1 MTERPRLLILSF
13 SPIEGDARVLK
24 QVTLF
29 SEQYDVTTCGYGA
42 APKGVARHIRIPD
55 DQPQNDLYPRYVAL
69 RLYERVYWRTSAVA
83 WCRKELEPGSWDV
96 VLANDFETIPL
107 ALSLKA
113 PCGVHA
119 DLHEY
124 TPKLHSENKGW
135 MRWFSPY
142 YRWMARKYVRRVS
155 SSTTVG
161 AGLARQYEKEF
172 GFKPGVVNN
181 AAPEWALAPS
191 EPTDRIRLVHSG
203 AGLRNRHLDIMLEA
217 VALSTTRPT
226 LDLYLTPNHPD
237 FIVQLRMRAAEL
249 DGVTVHD
256 PVSYSELIP
265 TLNAFDM
272 GVFVLPPV
280 NFSYEWALPNKIFDY
295 VQARLGIIVGPSPEM
310 AAIVR
315 DNELGVV
322 TRDFTAQALAAAIDE
337 LTEETIA
344 QFKAASHSAAST
356 LNAAAEVQGWGKA
369 IAALLVARR
378 AVSPTR

>member
-29 SEQYDVTTCGYGA
+29 AEQYDVTTCGYGA
-42 APKGVARHIRIPD
+42 APEGVTRHIRIPD
-55 DQPQNDLYPRYVAL
+55 DQPQNDLYPRFLAL

-83 WCRKELEPGSWDV
+83 WCRRELQPGSWDV
-96 VLANDFETIPL
+96 VLANDFETVPL
-107 ALSLKA
+107 ALSLEA
-113 PCGVHA
+113 PAGVHA

-124 TPKLHSENKGW
+124 TPKLRSENKGW
-135 MRWFSPY
+135 MRWLSPY
-142 YRWMARKYVRRVS
+142 YRWMARKYVRHVS

-161 AGLARQYEKEF
+161 AGLARQYAADF
-172 GFKPGVVNN
+172 GFSPGVVKN
-181 AAPEWALAPS
+181 ATPEWALTPS
-191 EPTDRIRLVHSG
+191 TPADRIRLVHSG

-217 VALSTTRPT
+217 VALCTTRPT

-237 FIVQLRMRAAEL
+237 FIVQLRKRAAEL

-265 TLNAFDM
+265 TLNAFDV

-295 VQARLGIIVGPSPEM
+295 VQARLGIVVGPSPEM
-310 AAIVR
+310 ASIVR
-315 DNELGVV
+315 DYELGVV
-322 TRDFTAQALAAAIDE
+322 TRDFTAQALADAIDA
-337 LTEETIA
+337 LTPEATA
-344 QFKAASHSAAST
+344 RFKAASDTAAST
-356 LNAAAEVQGWGKA
+356 LNAAAEVQVWDAA
-369 IAALLVARR
+369 IAALLAARIP
-378 AVSPTR
+378 SPSR

>member
-42 APKGVARHIRIPD
+42 APEGVARHIRIPD
-55 DQPQNDLYPRYVAL
+55 NQPQNDLYPRFLAL
-69 RLYERVYWRTSAVA
+69 RLYERAYWRTSAVA
-83 WCRKELEPGSWDV
+83 WCRRELQPGSWDV
-96 VLANDFETIPL
+96 VLANDFETVPL
-107 ALSLKA
+107 ALSLEA
-113 PCGVHA
+113 PAGVHA

-124 TPKLHSENKGW
+124 TPKLRSENKGW
-135 MRWFSPY
+135 MRWLSPY
-142 YRWMARKYVRRVS
+142 YRWMARKYVRHVS

-161 AGLARQYEKEF
+161 AGLARQYAADF
-172 GFKPGVVNN
+172 GFSPGVVKN
-181 AAPEWALAPS
+181 ATPEWQLAPS
-191 EPTDRIRLVHSG
+191 VPADRLRLVHSG

-237 FIVQLRMRAAEL
+237 FIVQLRKRAAEL

-265 TLNAFDM
+265 TLNAFDV

-310 AAIVR
+310 ASIVR
-315 DNELGVV
+315 EHELGVV
-322 TRDFTAQALAAAIDE
+322 TRDFTAQALADAIDA
-337 LTEETIA
+337 LTPEATA
-344 QFKAASHSAAST
+344 RFKAASDTAAST
-356 LNAAAEVQGWGKA
+356 LNAAAEVQVWDAA
-369 IAALLVARR
+369 IAALLAARVA
-378 AVSPTR
+378 SPSR